1 MIAII
6 ILGPVALGLAT
17 WMSNGW
23 PANQNRYFMGAL
35 TLAIVLAFASSKSKV
50 LNYTMLTV
58 LITLLTFT
66 IVAAET
72 IPFVP
77 QG

>member
-58 LITLLTFT
+58 LIALLTFT
-66 IVAAET
+66 VVAAET